1 MLQEPLVLQYKT
13 HLYDGIS
20 GISLV
25 LSSQTFV
32 LQGQHMHATAV
43 IHFAEQ
49 DTHLF
54 DEWAIIIIISQL
66 LLGVENTVDVKK
78 IDNKRKKERTK
89 Q

>member
-20 GISLV
+20 GILLV

-32 LQGQHMHATAV
+32 LQGQHTHAIAV
-43 IHFAEQ
+43 IRFAEQ

-54 DEWAIIIIISQL
+54 DE
-66 LLGVENTVDVKK
+66 
-78 IDNKRKKERTK
+78 
-89 Q
+89 

>member
-20 GISLV
+20 GILLV

-32 LQGQHMHATAV
+32 LQGQHTHATAV
-43 IHFAEQ
+43 IRFAEQ

-54 DEWAIIIIISQL
+54 DRWAIIIIISQL

-78 IDNKRKKERTK
+78 K
-89 Q
+89 